1 MSRELELLLFLLALR
16 VGFYHAKCPV
26 AEDVVLGEM
35 RMILE
40 EDPTLAPSLHRMHY
54 HDCFVQ
60 GCDVSIMLRS
70 RSGKGERDATPNRS
84 MRGYD
89 AINQIKER
97 LESIC
102 PLTAAPHRRRPDRRR
117 SSDQKKGRG
126 ERDKGER
133 GEEEGKEREDDM
145 WVPLVSGSYNTLFFM

>member
-1 MSRELELLLFLLALR
+1 
-16 VGFYHAKCPV
+16 
-26 AEDVVLGEM
+26 
-35 RMILE
+35 
-40 EDPTLAPSLHRMHY
+40 
-54 HDCFVQ
+54 
-60 GCDVSIMLRS
+60 MLRS
-70 RSGKGERDATPNRS
+70 RSGKGERDVTPNRS

-89 AINQIKER
+89 AINRIKAR

-117 SSDQKKGRG
+117 SSDQEKGRG

-145 WVPLVSGSYNTLFFM
+145 WVPRVSGSYNTFFLCEWHMGFTYFLILMPRKGHVG

>member
-1 MSRELELLLFLLALR
+1 MSWELELLLFLLALR
-16 VGFYHAKCPV
+16 VGFYHAKFPV

-40 EDPTLAPSLHRMHY
+40 EDPTLAPSLHRMYY

-89 AINQIKER
+89 AINRIKAR

-102 PLTAAPHRRRPDRRR
+102 PLTAVATAPHCRPSRC
-117 SSDQKKGRG
+117 SDQEKGRG

-133 GEEEGKEREDDM
+133 EGRKKEKE
-145 WVPLVSGSYNTLFFM
+145 SHNNLFF